1 MVDQNAREANVTG
14 ATAGAKSEDEK
25 DSNKPGLTTSGHNRK
40 SRDANSSGEGEKDEE
55 SQEGKDIKLH
65 KSPRFTWYLTMFL
78 SSVINYHGVI
88 VSQSTTDVHVLAST
102 GVQRQYG
109 YIVALISCVVSGFCV
124 ICHLDRFSCLA
135 NTWKT
140 NLFAPKS
147 KFETILDF
155 SLLLWW
161 FIAVVIQ
168 TRASGI
174 AGDGKGQYNI
184 YFSSWF
190 CLFCAISVGE
200 SKMMEYDWLSIKTF
214 IKSWPHRSPGWI
226 AILVSDFFTLWWYVD
241 VYTTYDT
248 ATVKDEDPNSK
259 LVSYYGQINDT
270 QYELLLLVAAATL
283 LPTCAFVFM
292 EIFRRSSEG
301 KKGSIETYIEAFC
314 LFSLACAWIPAVCVA
329 TTPGGFAAQI
339 GNSYF
344 FTWATCFLVME
355 TLLWFVSD
363 SREGLHR
370 TLIEK
375 EQEYRQHQLNV
386 LATTHKMLGET
397 DPRYNDVEHN
407 GDDGSL
413 TIELEDP
420 PNMSNTSAQGAA
432 AFEMKDESEND
443 DSFDD
448 SIQQEIRMKE
458 TNRSAYFDNLD
469 DILE

>member
-1 MVDQNAREANVTG
+1 MVDQNASEENVSG
-14 ATAGAKSEDEK
+14 ATAGAKSEHEK
-25 DSNKPGLTTSGHNRK
+25 ISKKPGPATSRHNRK
-40 SRDANSSGEGEKDEE
+40 SGDANSTGEGEKEKD
-55 SQEGKDIKLH
+55 SKEGKDIKLY
-65 KSPRFTWYLTMFL
+65 KSPRFTGYLTMFL

-88 VSQSTTDVHVLAST
+88 VSRSTADVHVIAST

-168 TRASGI
+168 TRSNGI

-190 CLFCAISVGE
+190 CLFCAISAGE
-200 SKMMEYDWLSIKTF
+200 SKMMEFDWPSIKTF

-226 AILVSDFFTLWWYVD
+226 AILLSDFFTLWWYVD
-241 VYTTYDT
+241 VYITYDT
-248 ATVKDEDPNSK
+248 STVNGEDLNPM
-259 LVSYYGQINDT
+259 LVSYYGSINDI

-283 LPTCAFVFM
+283 LPTCAFVFI
-292 EIFRRSSEG
+292 EIFRDSSEG

-329 TTPGGFAAQI
+329 TTPGGFAAVRMI
-339 GNSYF
+339 
-344 FTWATCFLVME
+344 
-355 TLLWFVSD
+355 VSRD
-363 SREGLHR
+363 R
-370 TLIEK
+370 
-375 EQEYRQHQLNV
+375 V
-386 LATTHKMLGET
+386 
-397 DPRYNDVEHN
+397 PRKT
-407 GDDGSL
+407 SL
-413 TIELEDP
+413 KCE
-420 PNMSNTSAQGAA
+420 
-432 AFEMKDESEND
+432 
-443 DSFDD
+443 
-448 SIQQEIRMKE
+448 
-458 TNRSAYFDNLD
+458 
-469 DILE
+469 